1 MPQTRLASMRVS
13 RSARSRGSS
22 SEPRCIRHRTW
33 PERFSHR
40 AGTRT
45 CLGSTW
51 PDLTANSGWTRPTG
65 PLCACVGG
73 GKCFIDTSPAFG
85 IRLGAHYCCRAT
97 NAVCHLAAREGAPL
111 FACID
116 DFIGWAPGHGLA
128 WSAFHKGRRLLE
140 ALGLQ
145 ESPDKA
151 TEPSTTVTWVG
162 VRFDSDKMTM
172 SIPEDK
178 IRAMVRKITV
188 WLQETTIQLRELQK
202 LLGRLF
208 HATKCSVG
216 ARLFCNRLLDG
227 LRTAYRQGFT
237 PINIEMRQ
245 DLFWLVTFLT
255 YFNGICLIRGPDTH
269 HDITVDACLSGGAA
283 ACGMAGC
290 SGFGSRHLSFSVTGT
305 FHNLRHLHS

>member
-1 MPQTRLASMRVS
+1 MQVS
-13 RSARSRGSS
+13 RSALLRGSS
-22 SEPRCIRHRTW
+22 SGPRYLRHRTW
-33 PERFSHR
+33 TERYSHR

-51 PDLTANSGWTRPTG
+51 PELTANSGWTRPTG

-73 GKCFIDTSPAFG
+73 GSGSLTRHRHSAYGWEPTIAVG
-85 IRLGAHYCCRAT
+85 QRT
-97 NAVCHLAAREGAPL
+97 NAGRAPL
-111 FACID
+111 FAYID
-116 DFIGWAPGHGLA
+116 DFIGWAPGQGLA

-145 ESPDKA
+145 ESPNKA

-178 IRAMVRKITV
+178 IRAMVGEITV
-188 WLQETTIQLRELQK
+188 WLQETTIHLRELQK
-202 LLGRLF
+202 LLGWLF

-227 LRTAYRQGFT
+227 LRMAYRQGFT

-245 DLFWLVTFLT
+245 DLIWLVTFLT
-255 YFNGICLIRGPDTH
+255 YFNGIRLIRGPDMR
-269 HDITVDACLSGGAA
+269 HDITVDACLSGGGGAWHGRMFRVRFPPSILQCHWHISQLEA
-283 ACGMAGC
+283 FTLLLA
-290 SGFGSRHLSFSVTGT
+290 
-305 FHNLRHLHS
+305 